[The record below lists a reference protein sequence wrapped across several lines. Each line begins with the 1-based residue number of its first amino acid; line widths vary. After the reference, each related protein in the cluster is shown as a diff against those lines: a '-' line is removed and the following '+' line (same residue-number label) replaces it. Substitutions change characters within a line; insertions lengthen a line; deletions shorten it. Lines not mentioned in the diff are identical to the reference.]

1 MNKKTLF
8 TKGIFI
14 ENPLLIMA
22 MGISPAL
29 IGAKTAQ
36 LGIVLGI
43 CMVMILLPATIIMG
57 LVKKQVTD
65 KTESL
70 LIVVLTGG
78 FAAMIALV
86 MEAYAPRTYE
96 ELQIALPVIAI
107 NCVIVETL
115 TFYTR
120 NYTRVESFLNSL
132 GTGIGYLLALA
143 VMGAMR
149 ELFASG
155 TLWGQQIVPLYN
167 AGEDTFFLIIP
178 GGLLIMACLMAF
190 CNWISNR
197 IRRRRKG
204 VWQ

>member
-29 IGAKTAQ
+29 IGAKTIQ
-36 LGIVLGI
+36 LGIIMGLA
-43 CMVMILLPATIIMG
+43 MVAILLPATIIMG
-57 LVKKQVTD
+57 LLKKQITD
-65 KTESL
+65 RTESL

-78 FAAMIALV
+78 ITTMIALG
-86 MEAYAPRTYE
+86 MQAYAPRTYE
-96 ELQIALPVIAI
+96 ELQIALPIIAV

-120 NYTRVESFLNSL
+120 NYTRVESLLNSL
-132 GTGIGYLLALA
+132 GTGVGYLLALT
-143 VMGAMR
+143 VMGALR

-155 TLWGQQIVPLYN
+155 TLWGQQIIPIYN
-167 AGEDTFFLIIP
+167 STEDSFFLVIP
-178 GGLLIMACLMAF
+178 GGLIIMACLMAF
-190 CNWISNR
+190 CNWVSNK

-204 VWQ
+204 IWQ